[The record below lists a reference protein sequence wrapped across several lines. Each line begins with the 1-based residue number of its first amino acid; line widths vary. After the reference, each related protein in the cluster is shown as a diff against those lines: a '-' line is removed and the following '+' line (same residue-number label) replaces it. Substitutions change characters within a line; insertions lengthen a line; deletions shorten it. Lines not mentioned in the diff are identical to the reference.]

1 MFRNR
6 STKVRKAGENIA
18 TLIDY
23 INANSHRDFR
33 HFHLNELDIA
43 AINEIGYLSFDDLV
57 DEAVDASSVFK
68 LSQIHV
74 NDKDKAKESV
84 YNFLI
89 TKERVALFHA
99 IRDSKR
105 FKNLSLSH
113 YVNEVDPEFEKQF
126 AAMVFTIPEINHIQM
141 VFRGTDDSL
150 IGWKE
155 DFKLTYMKEV
165 AANRSAL
172 SYLSGYLINH
182 PNTQLVLSGHSKG
195 GHLALYAAAFLASDL
210 QEQLLDIYL
219 LDSPGLAEE
228 FLQRE
233 GYRAIRKRLRVI
245 RPQESV
251 VGVMLYCDVK
261 ARIVKS
267 ASFGLL
273 QHKTCNWQVSLDGRF
288 EEASQASRLS
298 KTLELVFKD
307 WTKQL
312 SKRDLKLVC
321 DSLFDALI
329 SSGITSLNAFTL
341 NDKAFVTFFQII
353 SSLHSLDQSKKSIIM
368 KSVQQ
373 LIVDYTG
380 YRKREV
386 TEKIQT
392 RLSKYLKKSKSN
404 TRAVVTSKSG
414 KE

>member
-1 MFRNR
+1 M
-6 STKVRKAGENIA
+6 A

-23 INANSHRDFR
+23 IKANSHRDF
-33 HFHLNELDIA
+33 HSLPLNELDIA

-57 DEAVDASSVFK
+57 EESVDASGVFD
-68 LSQIHV
+68 LSKMLV
-74 NDKDKAKESV
+74 NDKDDTKASV

-89 TKERVALFHA
+89 TKERVALFCA

-105 FKNLSLSH
+105 FNDLSLSH

-126 AAMVFTIPEINHIQM
+126 AAMVFTIPEINHTQM
-141 VFRGTDDSL
+141 IFRGTDDSL

-172 SYLSGYLINH
+172 SYLNAYLMNH
-182 PNTQLVLSGHSKG
+182 PNKELVLSGHSKG

-210 QEQLLDIYL
+210 QEQLTVIYL

-261 ARIVKS
+261 PRIVKS

-273 QHKTCNWQVSLDGRF
+273 QHKTCNWQVSLDGQF
-288 EEASQASRLS
+288 EQATQASHLS

-353 SSLHSLDQSKKSIIM
+353 GSLHSLDQSKKSIIM

-373 LIVDYTG
+373 LIIDYTG

-386 TEKIQT
+386 TEKIQLT
-392 RLSKYLKKSKSN
+392 LSKYLKKTKAKSK
-404 TRAVVTSKSG
+404 G
-414 KE
+414 E